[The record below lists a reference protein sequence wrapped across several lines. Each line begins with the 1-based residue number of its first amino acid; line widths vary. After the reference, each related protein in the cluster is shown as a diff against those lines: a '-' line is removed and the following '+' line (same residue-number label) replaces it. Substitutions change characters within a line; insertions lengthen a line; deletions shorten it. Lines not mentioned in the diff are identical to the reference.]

1 MISLARDNGPRYRGV
16 GLVSLWHVHKL
27 YRTQEL
33 TYHDGGSDNRG
44 DCQWLA
50 FCAPLMPSIVIS
62 RIEPR
67 TCQYP
72 GLAEAL
78 FVQGQFAW
86 ELHLRDL
93 CRNAIS
99 SLSGY

>member
-1 MISLARDNGPRYRGV
+1 MMAAAIIEAIASG
-16 GLVSLWHVHKL
+16 W
-27 YRTQEL
+27 
-33 TYHDGGSDNRG
+33 
-44 DCQWLA
+44 A
-50 FCAPLMPSIVIS
+50 FCAPLMPSIMIS

-93 CRNAIS
+93 CRNAIN